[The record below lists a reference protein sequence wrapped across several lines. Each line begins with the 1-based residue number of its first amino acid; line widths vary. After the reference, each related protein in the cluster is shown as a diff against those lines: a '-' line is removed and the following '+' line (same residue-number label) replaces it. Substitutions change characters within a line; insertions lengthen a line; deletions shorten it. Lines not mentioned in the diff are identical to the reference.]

1 MVGRRQEYCE
11 ACRKTQ
17 NQADNKIKCR
27 TCEAR
32 CPEIM
37 LENREIWQLWIYVNT
52 QWRVSNG
59 GIVGLDYTA
68 VFAIAEVYGIELTPA
83 LCRKIKALEIYEIR
97 RQEV

>member
-1 MVGRRQEYCE
+1 VAGRRQEYCE
-11 ACRKTQ
+11 ACRNTQ
-17 NQADNKIKCR
+17 TQTDKKIKCR

-37 LENREIWQLWIYVNT
+37 PENREVWQLWIYVNT

-83 LCRKIKALEIYEIR
+83 LCRKIKALEIHEIR
-97 RQEV
+97 RQGV